1 MALVLVVD
9 SDLNS
14 AAWTQTVLRQVGH
27 QAFLV
32 ADAREALDAMAACR
46 FDLVL
51 MELDLTGTVDGWGA
65 IEAIAANPVMA
76 DVPVLALT
84 DDCAPG
90 IEFRLRE
97 SSFTG
102 WMFRPFGTA
111 ALINR
116 LRDHL
121 RRPHPR
127 RTGRIPAM
135 TAGVND

>member
-9 SDLNS
+9 SDRDS
-14 AAWTQTVLRQVGH
+14 AAWTQTVLQQIGH

-32 ADAREALDAMAACR
+32 ADGGEALDAMAACR

-51 MELDLTGTVDGWGA
+51 MELELRGPLDGWSA
-65 IEAIAANPVMA
+65 SETIAANPVMA
-76 DVPVLALT
+76 GVPVLALT

-97 SSFTG
+97 SPFAG

-111 ALINR
+111 ALINC

-121 RRPHPR
+121 RRPR
-127 RTGRIPAM
+127 RRPTGRIAVAAS
-135 TAGVND
+135 AGG